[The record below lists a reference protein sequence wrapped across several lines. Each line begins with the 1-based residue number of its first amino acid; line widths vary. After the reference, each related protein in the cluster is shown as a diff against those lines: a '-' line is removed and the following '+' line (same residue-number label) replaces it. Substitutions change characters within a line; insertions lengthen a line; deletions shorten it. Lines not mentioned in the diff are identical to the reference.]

1 MALWRFFKSIKY
13 AIRGLEFTF
22 KNENNFRIQVT
33 VGCLVLL
40 LSWFFPL
47 LKWERVI
54 IIMLVGLVLVAE
66 ILNTALEYFTDL
78 LKPRLNNFVYIIK
91 DLMAASVLV
100 TSLVAAV
107 VGIIIFLPYFVL
119 YFVLLFR

>member
-1 MALWRFFKSIKY
+1 MTLWRFFKSIKY
-13 AIRGLEFTF
+13 AIRGLKFTF
-22 KNENNFRIQVT
+22 KNENNFRIQIVF
-33 VGCLVLL
+33 GFLVLL
-40 LSWFFPL
+40 LSWYFPL

-54 IIMLVGLVLVAE
+54 IIILIGLVLVAE
-66 ILNTALEYFTDL
+66 VLNTALEYFTDL

-91 DLMAASVLV
+91 DLMAASVLL

-119 YFVLLFR
+119 LFR